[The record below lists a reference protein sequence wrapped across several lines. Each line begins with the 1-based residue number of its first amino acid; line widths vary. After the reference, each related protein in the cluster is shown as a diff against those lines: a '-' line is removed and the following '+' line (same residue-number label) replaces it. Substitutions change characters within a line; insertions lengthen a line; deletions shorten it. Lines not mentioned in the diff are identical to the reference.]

1 MTLDEAF
8 ILTCHTTFI
17 SDKSFITD
25 EQTFSQDFLDR
36 CAELLKRDVYLEE
49 FIIDNGKDVI
59 TELREAS
66 YDNWM
71 EIVNNEKS

>member
-17 SDKSFITD
+17 SDKTFIVE
-25 EQTFSQDFLDR
+25 EQGFSQDFLDR
-36 CAELLKRDVYLEE
+36 CALILKRDVYLEE
-49 FIIDNGKDVI
+49 FLIDKGIEVV

-66 YDNWM
+66 YDAWM
-71 EIVNNEKS
+71 EIVNSEKQ